1 MATTEEAQQY
11 FEESYFELQT
21 AEKHKEQ
28 CQLLEGAATRQHS
41 VDSGINR
48 KSILETI
55 PNFSAASN
63 LPHDIMH
70 DLFEGVVS
78 YKMKLLLK
86 HCVD

>member
-41 VDSGINR
+41 VDSGINC

-55 PNFSAASN
+55 PNFSAASMI
-63 LPHDIMH
+63 HDILH
-70 DLFEGVVS
+70 DLFEGVVIQNEVAS
-78 YKMKLLLK
+78 EAL
-86 HCVD
+86 C

>member
-1 MATTEEAQQY
+1 MATTEAQQY

-28 CQLLEGAATRQHS
+28 CQLLEGAATRHS
-41 VDSGINR
+41 VDSGINC

-78 YKMKLLLK
+78 YKVKLLLK